1 MLLTFPEDTQLE
13 LFCYDYR
20 HQHCLYQAAITW
32 TVFQLESTSVF
43 KLHFLLG
50 LPGQKASWG
59 VCSDVLCHFC
69 SGAWGFWPPL
79 SDFIHCVS
87 TLLWPK
93 CDSIST
99 ENNHLSWFIGR
110 PYLNPVPLF
119 TLLSAS
125 CPHQGFKPQSFRNP
139 YDIPRSHLLDQLS
152 RMRRNLLNT
161 SVCNLRGQDSGKS
174 VCLPLPLLGLVMSA
188 QC

>member
-1 MLLTFPEDTQLE
+1 MRSLSYSVMITDIDIACTKLQSLGQFFNSRALLCLNLTF
-13 LFCYDYR
+13 
-20 HQHCLYQAAITW
+20 
-32 TVFQLESTSVF
+32 
-43 KLHFLLG
+43 
-50 LPGQKASWG
+50 
-59 VCSDVLCHFC
+59 CSDFSAKRPPEASIQMFYVICL
-69 SGAWGFWPPL
+69 GAWGLWLPL

-99 ENNHLSWFIGR
+99 ENNHLSWLMGQ
-110 PYLNPVPLF
+110 PYLNPVSLF
-119 TLLSAS
+119 ALLSAL
-125 CPHQGFKPQSFRNP
+125 CPHQGLKPQSFRNP

-174 VCLPLPLLGLVMSA
+174 VCLPLSLFGHECAVSI
-188 QC
+188 Q